1 MTPKEYDITAF
12 ESLNIQEEILKH
24 GLIVFKGNRSL
35 DVKDY
40 EQMSTRLGKLVH
52 TKNHVLNKNNTIQ
65 IVSET
70 DLFIDGDVEW
80 HNDWSYGRGNY
91 FGTMLYN
98 KLNGEKSTTDFVD
111 MKDAYQ
117 TYPNKQELEDQEGT
131 YFPPDAY
138 NYCFTEQQKRILE
151 KRKQTRKFAHTHHIT
166 GDKVLYFSP
175 GSLQTDIDVSHLIT
189 HCEKNIYEHQWEPND
204 VLLYDNI
211 RVMHRRHA
219 FTGSRTLWR
228 VQFWI

>member
-1 MTPKEYDITAF
+1 MIKMEPKIYSIDI
-12 ESLNIQEEILKH
+12 LNDDNFDIHKQVVEH
-24 GLIVFKGNRSL
+24 GLIVLKNNTSL

-40 EQMSTRLGKLVH
+40 EQMSARLGKLVH
-52 TKNHVLNKNNTIQ
+52 TKNHVLNKNKTIQ

-98 KLNGEKSTTDFVD
+98 KLNGGKSTTDFVD
-111 MKDAYQ
+111 MKDAYE

-151 KRKQTRKFAHTHHIT
+151 KVKQTRKFAHTHHIT
-166 GDKVLYFSP
+166 
-175 GSLQTDIDVSHLIT
+175 
-189 HCEKNIYEHQWEPND
+189 C
-204 VLLYDNI
+204 LLYTSD
-211 RVMHRRHA
+211 A
-219 FTGSRTLWR
+219 ADE
-228 VQFWI
+228 